1 VEQAV
6 ELNRAFDDFT
16 RASKSLEQYY
26 EMLSKKVDHLT
37 NELEQKNAELE
48 EMKRQDERN
57 QRLIS
62 MGEMA
67 AKIVHEIRSPLCSIE
82 LFSNMLSN
90 DLKDTV
96 HAEMAGGI
104 STGIKSLNTILTNM
118 LYFAKHQKPR
128 FKELKPLDIIEEC
141 INVLAPLID
150 VRHIKVLLNV
160 SDGKVAGDS
169 ELLKQV
175 FMNIILNAIQ
185 AMPDGGSLR
194 IESSVSGNYSV
205 VSVIDEGKGILP
217 ENIEKIFDPFFSTKD
232 KGSGL
237 GLAISNKIMQSHE
250 GSIKA
255 FRNTGKGS
263 TFSVYFLSGKMP
275 EAQDRKKNSVSDAE
289 ALRNIYTE
297 NDSFQIPLVRSI

>member
-1 VEQAV
+1 MQQAV

-16 RASKSLEQYY
+16 KASKSLEQYY
-26 EMLSKKVDHLT
+26 EMLSKKVDQLT
-37 NELEQKNAELE
+37 RELEQKNVQID

-67 AKIVHEIRSPLCSIE
+67 AKIVHEIRSPLCSVE
-82 LFSNMLSN
+82 LFSNMLSK
-90 DLKDTV
+90 DLKNTV
-96 HAEMAGGI
+96 HSEMADGI

-118 LYFAKHQKPR
+118 LYFAKHQKPL
-128 FKELKPLDIIEEC
+128 FKELRPLDIIEEC

-150 VRHIKVLLNV
+150 VRHINVSLNV
-160 SDGKVAGDS
+160 SDEKVAGDS

-185 AMPDGGSLR
+185 AMPDGGELN
-194 IESSVSGNYSV
+194 IESTVSGPYMI
-205 VSVIDEGKGILP
+205 VSVIDDGKGISP

-232 KGSGL
+232 KGTGL
-237 GLAISNKIMQSHE
+237 GLAISNKIMQSHQ
-250 GSIKA
+250 GCIKA
-255 FRNTGKGS
+255 FRNTDGGS
-263 TFSVYFLSGKMP
+263 TFSVYFSSKKIH
-275 EAQDRKKNSVSDAE
+275 ETKDRIKNRISDTD